1 MNDPSTDLAVGGILL
16 AMYYLF
22 TRTPLPQEEEDFVP
36 PKVPQ
41 QVQPQQQVQPPVV
54 PQQQVQ
60 QPVVRQQQQV
70 EQPPPTQDN
79 APNELDYIDDIS
91 WTGWIGF
98 PTSGKQIL

>member
-22 TRTPLPQEEEDFVP
+22 TRTPLPQEEEEEEEEDFVP
-36 PKVPQ
+36 PV
-41 QVQPQQQVQPPVV
+41 VPQQQVQPPVV

-60 QPVVRQQQQV
+60 PPVVRQ
-70 EQPPPTQDN
+70 QPPPTQDN

>member
-22 TRTPLPQEEEDFVP
+22 TRTPLPQEEEEEEEEDFVP
-36 PKVPQ
+36 PV
-41 QVQPQQQVQPPVV
+41 VPQQQVQPPVV
-54 PQQQVQ
+54 
-60 QPVVRQQQQV
+60 RQ
-70 EQPPPTQDN
+70 QPPPTQDN
-79 APNELDYIDDIS
+79 VPNELDYIDDIS